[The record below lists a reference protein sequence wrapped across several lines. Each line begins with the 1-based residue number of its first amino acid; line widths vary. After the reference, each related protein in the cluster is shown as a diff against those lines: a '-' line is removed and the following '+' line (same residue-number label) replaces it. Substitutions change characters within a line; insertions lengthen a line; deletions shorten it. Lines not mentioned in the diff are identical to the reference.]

1 MYYNIKLDRFY
12 TYNPYTKE
20 LHCIEP
26 TKGGSRSTR
35 KKRKNGVKT
44 SHVKV

>member
-1 MYYNIKLDRFY
+1 MYYNINLNIFY
-12 TYNPYTKE
+12 TYNPDTQE
-20 LHCIEP
+20 LQS